1 MVVKQ
6 RAPSQP
12 LYNRIAVLRAERGLS
27 RADLAAAIGVNTQSV
42 GFIERGD
49 YGPSLELALKIAAV
63 FELPVEAIFSLQPLT
78 PLSAQVYSTRKEP
91 T

>member
-1 MVVKQ
+1 MVRQ
-6 RAPSQP
+6 RKEETV
-12 LYNRIAVLRAERGLS
+12 LHNRLAVLRAERGLT
-27 RADLAAAIGVNTQSV
+27 RADLAAAIGVNPQSV

-63 FELPVEAIFSLQPLT
+63 FALPVEAIFSLTPLP
-78 PLSAQVYSTRKEP
+78 PLSAQVYGQKEP